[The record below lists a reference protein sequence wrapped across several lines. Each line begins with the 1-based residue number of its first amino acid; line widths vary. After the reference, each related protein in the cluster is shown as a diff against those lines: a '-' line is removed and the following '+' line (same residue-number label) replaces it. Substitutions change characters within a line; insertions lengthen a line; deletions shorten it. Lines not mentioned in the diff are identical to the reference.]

1 MAVPSIPP
9 SSVATP
15 NPVIGQIDEFLQD
28 LIAQLP
34 PDPTEPK
41 RGRPRILPSLALWSG
56 LVVCVLQGFSSQL
69 ALWRLLTSGNF
80 WFYPRFAISDQA
92 VYARLERAGTGP
104 LEQLFTQLSGL
115 LAARLLPYAEQR
127 LAPFA
132 TAVVAI
138 DQTTLDPIA
147 RTLPLLH
154 SVPRGDHRLLP
165 GKLAG
170 VFDLRLQQWRR
181 LQFVPDPEQNEKMTA
196 RDLIA
201 DLARGTL
208 ILADLGYFAFPWFD
222 ELTTSGYHWI
232 SRLRS
237 NSSLLPLHTFY
248 QDGDTLDQLV
258 WLGAHKAD
266 RAEHAVRLV
275 QFRRGAML
283 YRYITNV
290 TDPHLLPMSEVARL
304 YARRWDI
311 EMAVNLVK
319 THLGVHLLWSAK
331 PVVIQQQVWAVLIIA
346 QILQAM
352 RQEIAGRA
360 GVDPFEVSLPL
371 LVEYAPRYAAMGL
384 DPVTVFVQQGREL
397 RFIRPSRRTVIVTP
411 TIDPTSL
418 VMPPPDLVRTR
429 KPRYA
434 NKTDH
439 PRVPKTSTSSAA

>member
-1 MAVPSIPP
+1 MAVPSIP
-9 SSVATP
+9 SSP

-41 RGRPRILPSLALWSG
+41 PGRPRILPSLALWSG
-56 LVVCVLQGFSSQL
+56 LMVCVLQGFTSQL

-80 WFYPRFAISDQA
+80 WFYPRFPISDQA
-92 VYARLERAGTGP
+92 VYDRLERAGTGP
-104 LEQLFTQLSGL
+104 LEHLFTQLSAL
-115 LAARLLPYAEQR
+115 LAARLVPYAEQA

-132 TAVVAI
+132 SAVVAI

-147 RTLPLLH
+147 RSLPQLR

-170 VFDLRLQQWRR
+170 VFDVRLQQWRW

-196 RDLIA
+196 RALIA
-201 DLARGTL
+201 ALTKGTL

-222 ELTTSGYHWI
+222 ELTTAGYHWI

-237 NSSLLPLHTFY
+237 NSSLVPLHTFY
-248 QDGDTLDQLV
+248 RDGDTLDQLV
-258 WLGAHKAD
+258 WLGAYNTD
-266 RAEHAVRLV
+266 RAAHAVRLV
-275 QFRRGAML
+275 QFRRGKTL

-290 TDPHLLPMSEVARL
+290 TDPHRLPMSEVARL

-346 QILQAM
+346 QVLQAM

-371 LVEYAPRYAAMGL
+371 LVEYAPRYAALGL
-384 DPVTVFVQQGREL
+384 DPVTVFVEQGRAL
-397 RFIRPSRRTVIVTP
+397 RFIRPSRRTVVITP
-411 TIDPTSL
+411 PIDPTAV
-418 VMPPPDLVRTR
+418 VMPSPDLVRTR
-429 KPRYA
+429 KPHYA
-434 NKTDH
+434 NKTKH
-439 PRVPKTSTSSAA
+439 PRVPKQSSSKASG